1 MTDSIDQ
8 KLDRGRAVWEMTQ
21 TEGWNIIKN
30 LIDQELEIESKDLLD
45 CPLEED
51 LEHKQMIK
59 AYRKVLSMVDS
70 VIKERDETAQNLRKE

>member
-1 MTDSIDQ
+1 MASSIDE

-21 TEGWNIIKN
+21 TEGWQIIKN

-45 CPLEED
+45 CPIEED

-70 VIKERDETAQNLRKE
+70 VIKERDVTAQDLRKE

>member
-1 MTDSIDQ
+1 MASSIDE

-21 TEGWNIIKN
+21 TEGWQIIKS

-45 CPLEED
+45 CPIEED

-59 AYRKVLSMVDS
+59 AYRKILSMVDS
-70 VIKERDETAQNLRKE
+70 VIKERDETAQSLRKE

>member
-1 MTDSIDQ
+1 MADSIDE

-21 TEGWNIIKN
+21 TEGWNIIKS

-45 CPLEED
+45 CPIEED

-59 AYRKVLSMVDS
+59 AYRKALSMVDS

>member
-1 MTDSIDQ
+1 MTKTIDE

-21 TEGWNIIKN
+21 TQGWQIIKN

-45 CPLEED
+45 CPIEED
-51 LEHKQMIK
+51 LEHKQLIK

-70 VIKERDETAQNLRKE
+70 VIKERDEAAQDLRKE

>member
-8 KLDRGRAVWEMTQ
+8 KLDLGRAVWEMTQ
-21 TEGWNIIKN
+21 TEGWQIIKS
-30 LIDQELEIESKDLLD
+30 LIDQEVEIESKDLLD
-45 CPLEED
+45 CPTEED

-59 AYRKVLSMVDS
+59 AYRKVLSMVES

>member
-1 MTDSIDQ
+1 MASNIDE

-21 TEGWNIIKN
+21 TEGWQIIKS

-45 CPLEED
+45 CPIEED
-51 LEHKQMIK
+51 LEYKQMIK

-70 VIKERDETAQNLRKE
+70 VIKERDETAQDLRKE

>member
-1 MTDSIDQ
+1 MVSSIDE

-21 TEGWNIIKN
+21 TEGWQIIKS

-45 CPLEED
+45 CPIEED

-59 AYRKVLSMVDS
+59 AYRKVLSMVDN
-70 VIKERDETAQNLRKE
+70 VIKERDETAQDLRKE

>member
-1 MTDSIDQ
+1 MANTIDE

-21 TEGWNIIKN
+21 TEGWLIIKS

-45 CPLEED
+45 CPIEED

-59 AYRKVLSMVDS
+59 AYRKVLSMVES
-70 VIKERDETAQNLRKE
+70 VIKERDETAQDLRKE

>member
-1 MTDSIDQ
+1 MASNIDE

-21 TEGWNIIKN
+21 TEGWQIIKN

-45 CPLEED
+45 CPREED

-70 VIKERDETAQNLRKE
+70 VIKERDETAQDLRKE

>member
-1 MTDSIDQ
+1 MASNIDE

-21 TEGWNIIKN
+21 TEGWQIIKS
-30 LIDQELEIESKDLLD
+30 LINQELEIESKDLLD
-45 CPLEED
+45 CPIEED

-70 VIKERDETAQNLRKE
+70 VIKERDETAQDLRKE

>member
-1 MTDSIDQ
+1 MTDNIDE

-21 TEGWNIIKN
+21 TEGWNIIKS

-45 CPLEED
+45 CPIEED

-70 VIKERDETAQNLRKE
+70 VIKERDETTQNLRKE

>member
-1 MTDSIDQ
+1 MASSIDE
-8 KLDRGRAVWEMTQ
+8 KLDQGRAVWEMTQ
-21 TEGWNIIKN
+21 TEGWQIIKG

-45 CPLEED
+45 CPIEED

-70 VIKERDETAQNLRKE
+70 VIKERDETAQDLRKE

>member
-1 MTDSIDQ
+1 MTDGIDE
-8 KLDRGRAVWEMTQ
+8 KLDRGRAVWDMTQ
-21 TEGWNIIKN
+21 TEGWQIIKS

-45 CPLEED
+45 CPIEED

>member
-1 MTDSIDQ
+1 MSNIDE

-21 TEGWNIIKN
+21 TEGWQIIKG

-45 CPLEED
+45 CPIEED

-70 VIKERDETAQNLRKE
+70 VIKERDETAQDLRKE

>member
-1 MTDSIDQ
+1 MTDNIDE

-21 TEGWNIIKN
+21 TEGWNIIKS

-45 CPLEED
+45 CPIEED

>member
-1 MTDSIDQ
+1 MASSIDE

-21 TEGWNIIKN
+21 TEGWQFIKS
-30 LIDQELEIESKDLLD
+30 LIDQEIEIESKDLLD
-45 CPLEED
+45 CPIEED

-70 VIKERDETAQNLRKE
+70 VIKERNETAQDLRKE

>member
-1 MTDSIDQ
+1 MADSIDE
-8 KLDRGRAVWEMTQ
+8 KLDRGRAVWDMTQ
-21 TEGWNIIKN
+21 TEGWNIIKS

-45 CPLEED
+45 CPIEED

-59 AYRKVLSMVDS
+59 AYRKALSMVDS

>member
-1 MTDSIDQ
+1 MTDSIDE

-21 TEGWNIIKN
+21 TEGWNIIKS

-45 CPLEED
+45 CPIEED

>member
-1 MTDSIDQ
+1 MTDNIDE

-21 TEGWNIIKN
+21 TEGWQIIKS

-45 CPLEED
+45 CPIEED

-59 AYRKVLSMVDS
+59 AYKKVLSMVDS

>member
-1 MTDSIDQ
+1 MADSIDQ

-21 TEGWNIIKN
+21 TEGWLIIKS

-45 CPLEED
+45 CPIAED

-59 AYRKVLSMVDS
+59 AYRKVLSMVES

>member
-1 MTDSIDQ
+1 MATSIDE

-21 TEGWNIIKN
+21 TEGWQIIKN

-45 CPLEED
+45 CPIEED

-70 VIKERDETAQNLRKE
+70 VIKERDETAQDLRKE